1 MCLKILTDASVEFS
15 TSENLFNTKLFNW
28 ESSIVKRRIFSK
40 TDEVLTGLLFN
51 RAEYHFESAYLNF
64 KPSSRGLR
72 EHFHEPSNGL
82 FQLLMPLHSVSG
94 LVPRFYFFY
103 LFFLLNS
110 LSVVFSSRL
119 RFFARLSRECKL
131 LKTFS
136 SGGFRGA
143 VPVHLNLCSIDW
155 KDLLVVVVVGGAL
168 RSREPK
174 NFFYGSTIR
183 HAFA

>member
-1 MCLKILTDASVEFS
+1 MLTDASVEFP

-28 ESSIVKRRIFSK
+28 ESSVVKRRIFSK

-94 LVPRFYFFY
+94 LVPRFYFFF
-103 LFFLLNS
+103 LFFS
-110 LSVVFSSRL
+110 SQFPFS
-119 RFFARLSRECKL
+119 RFLFPSSFFCKAFARVQA
-131 LKTFS
+131 F
-136 SGGFRGA
+136 
-143 VPVHLNLCSIDW
+143 
-155 KDLLVVVVVGGAL
+155 KDL
-168 RSREPK
+168 
-174 NFFYGSTIR
+174 
-183 HAFA
+183 